1 MAWTKDVLAGVGLV
15 VMMGTSFLIPSIAQ
29 AVLG

>member
-15 VMMGTSFLIPSIAQ
+15 VMMGASFLIPSLAQ
-29 AVLG
+29 AVLS

>member
-15 VMMGTSFLIPSIAQ
+15 VMMGSSFLLPALTQSF
-29 AVLG
+29 LG